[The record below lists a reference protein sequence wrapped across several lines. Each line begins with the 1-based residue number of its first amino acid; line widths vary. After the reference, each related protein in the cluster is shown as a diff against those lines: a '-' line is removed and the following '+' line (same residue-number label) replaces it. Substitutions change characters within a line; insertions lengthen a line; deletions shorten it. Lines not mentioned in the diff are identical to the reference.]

1 MIIRPSQTPFNDEY
15 DFVVGSGADGGPIA
29 ANLALSGFDLDA
41 GGAGAFGFLTRA
53 RYLDLPE
60 RILARSPSH

>member
-29 ANLALSGFDLDA
+29 ANLALSGFDLDE
-41 GGAGAFGFLTRA
+41 GGAGAFGF
-53 RYLDLPE
+53 
-60 RILARSPSH
+60 